1 MMVPQQGQTYL
12 RELDPPPLPGTL
24 QRIGTGPNQTEPG
37 FAKGFHEG
45 FSLRV
50 QGGFVPPVL
59 FAFLHGQPVGFS
71 GFLELPVVVGTRTG
85 SVLNIVLK
93 VLKVNH
99 FVKQGSTGFFKGAVQ
114 VFGAQVDFVIA
125 AFLGAVLPRLPT
137 GTPPIGPTGMIRGNG
152 DHRLFQLPFKEGFVE
167 L

>member
-12 RELDPPPLPGTL
+12 RELDPPPF
-24 QRIGTGPNQTEPG
+24 REP
-37 FAKGFHEG
+37 
-45 FSLRV
+45 
-50 QGGFVPPVL
+50 
-59 FAFLHGQPVGFS
+59 FS
-71 GFLELPVVVGTRTG
+71 GLVRGRTRQNPDLPRDFTKASACGFRVVLCHPYFSPFSTV
-85 SVLNIVLK
+85 SPWASAVSLNIVLK

-125 AFLGAVLPRLPT
+125 AFLGAVLPCLPT
-137 GTPPIGPTGMIRGNG
+137 STPPIGPTGMIRGNG

>member
-1 MMVPQQGQTYL
+1 M
-12 RELDPPPLPGTL
+12 
-24 QRIGTGPNQTEPG
+24 
-37 FAKGFHEG
+37 
-45 FSLRV
+45 RV
-50 QGGFVPPVL
+50 QGGFVPSVL
-59 FAFLHGQPVGFS
+59 FAFLHGQAVGFS
-71 GFLELPVVVGTRTG
+71 GFFELPVVVGTRTG

-114 VFGAQVDFVIA
+114 VFGTQVDFVIT
-125 AFLGAVLPRLPT
+125 AFLGAILPSLPS
-137 GTPPIGPTGMIRGNG
+137 GTPAVGPTGVIRGNG